1 MGREVWGETT
11 VRMYNIW
18 INKWLFK
25 NWLKTRIQTLNI
37 NLWII
42 TESKLKR
49 KLNQIVSLYSL

>member
-1 MGREVWGETT
+1 MRGKMGREEWGETT

-25 NWLKTRIQTLNI
+25 KWLKTRIQTFNI

-42 TESKLKR
+42 TER
-49 KLNQIVSLYSL
+49 KFQT